1 MAVGAPPQLPG
12 PEDASWG
19 SAIAFALV
27 GPDTAA
33 PKGNREG
40 LPARGQ
46 PAPAR
51 IAGRALNPDRGK
63 WPIAR
68 ACLVNY

>member
-12 PEDASWG
+12 PEAASWG
-19 SAIAFALV
+19 YAIAFTLV

-33 PKGNREG
+33 PKGNRDG
-40 LPARGQ
+40 LAARGQ

-51 IAGRALNPDRGK
+51 ISGRALNPDRGK
-63 WPIAR
+63 WPISQAY
-68 ACLVNY
+68 LVSA

>member
-1 MAVGAPPQLPG
+1 MTVGAPPQLPG

-19 SAIAFALV
+19 SAIAFTLV

-33 PKGNREG
+33 PKGNRDG

-51 IAGRALNPDRGK
+51 IAGRTLNPDGRK

-68 ACLVNY
+68 TFLVSD

>member
-1 MAVGAPPQLPG
+1 MTVGAPPQLPR
-12 PEDASWG
+12 PEGAFWG
-19 SAIAFALV
+19 SAIAFTLV

-33 PKGNREG
+33 PKGNRDG

-51 IAGRALNPDRGK
+51 VAGRALDPDRGK
-63 WPIAR
+63 CPIAQ
-68 ACLVNY
+68 ACLVSD